1 MSTQR
6 CPHCGREFK
15 ELRLHLLRNP
25 YGCKGVIESTL
36 PGCCIAGGDV
46 ANNDKLFTDNE
57 PVLVVNVECRQS
69 VPLDEPSIGT
79 FEMGVSYLDH
89 LDKYAEANSEKPPEK
104 SLSSEVETFL
114 AANLSGAAVLE
125 TVMMNALEKVSEKRR
140 RDDRATLEQADE
152 LRADFMANEQKVPR
166 DVIGHRLQAF
176 AGFHLGLQLIRSY
189 LDAGCYEKAA
199 EWTDRLQLRAEIGME
214 VTHQLASEPRIGLTA
229 ADHCFNNIIGTRIPK
244 GEKAEALV
252 RKQKDWALRTAS
264 TSTPGSHGGSHS
276 RGAGGSGGGGSGGGS
291 RGSNQRGGGQRGGHE
306 YGRGRD
312 AERFDRSDRNGNS
325 RKEGRSGNS
334 LAPACAV
341 IGARERSWV
350 EALSSS
356 GLAEN
361 VQLSVSRNV
370 SQFKGQRLLGQP
382 RGPPTAS
389 PEDLPAPKR
398 PAPGPVPA
406 RRPNLDSAPVPAS
419 LATHRKQ
426 PARPAVAPEGV
437 KVETPGEF
445 WENKGEF
452 SSSTFDSA
460 LGPRSSPAAGPSLV
474 PPQMRGRL
482 SSKKGAWKAWVVN
495 ALVISWITSGF
506 PLRWVSSPPPQHSG
520 RNHASATANT
530 AFVDK
535 AVADLVASGTA
546 CVWPSQPHLDA
557 RAEALLVAL
566 GAEADAELSTL
577 ATQFAQVAGQTLAP
591 RTSNDYAR
599 FWEPFRE
606 WWVARR
612 LPGSIYDTPGEVVAL
627 YLLSLLNS
635 SKEDKVGPGRVRTA
649 SAAISSYFRLA
660 GRAPPTEHPACSI
673 VRDLAEKQLQGRKL
687 ERDALEP
694 ADVTALARLVSGPE
708 PPLDQLMT
716 VTAVVVMFAGFF
728 RFDDAAEI
736 SVHEDLLV
744 ITATGMDVF
753 IPRSKTDQ
761 QRRGHW
767 VPIARVGGA
776 ACPVGLTERLLTL
789 GGYKRR
795 PDTPDEDVGPLLRP
809 VQWNRAGGYLSGP
822 LTGTVAQPIHSLSYP
837 AFCHR
842 LNKTLQAAGIT
853 RRITAHSMR
862 IGGNSTA
869 ADRGVPADL
878 RKAHGRWRSDAMV
891 QHYTRRDGEAK
902 LSVSRSLGLANAALF
917 GSAWRRRSPERRPSP
932 P

>member
-1 MSTQR
+1 MSTINDNA
-6 CPHCGREFK
+6 P
-15 ELRLHLLRNP
+15 
-25 YGCKGVIESTL
+25 ST
-36 PGCCIAGGDV
+36 
-46 ANNDKLFTDNE
+46 
-57 PVLVVNVECRQS
+57 
-69 VPLDEPSIGT
+69 
-79 FEMGVSYLDH
+79 
-89 LDKYAEANSEKPPEK
+89 
-104 SLSSEVETFL
+104 
-114 AANLSGAAVLE
+114 E
-125 TVMMNALEKVSEKRR
+125 TV
-140 RDDRATLEQADE
+140 ATVPGT
-152 LRADFMANEQKVPR
+152 MANEQKVPR

-189 LDAGCYEKAA
+189 LDAGCYERAA
-199 EWTDRLQLRAEIGME
+199 EWTDPLQLRAEIGME
-214 VTHQLASEPRIGLTA
+214 L
-229 ADHCFNNIIGTRIPK
+229 
-244 GEKAEALV
+244 
-252 RKQKDWALRTAS
+252 
-264 TSTPGSHGGSHS
+264 
-276 RGAGGSGGGGSGGGS
+276 
-291 RGSNQRGGGQRGGHE
+291 
-306 YGRGRD
+306 
-312 AERFDRSDRNGNS
+312 
-325 RKEGRSGNS
+325 

-341 IGARERSWV
+341 VGATCTVVGARVHSCWRQRAQLLAPACAVVGAREC
-350 EALSSS
+350 
-356 GLAEN
+356 N
-361 VQLSVSRNV
+361 Y
-370 SQFKGQRLLGQP
+370 
-382 RGPPTAS
+382 
-389 PEDLPAPKR
+389 
-398 PAPGPVPA
+398 
-406 RRPNLDSAPVPAS
+406 
-419 LATHRKQ
+419 
-426 PARPAVAPEGV
+426 
-437 KVETPGEF
+437 
-445 WENKGEF
+445 
-452 SSSTFDSA
+452 
-460 LGPRSSPAAGPSLV
+460 
-474 PPQMRGRL
+474 
-482 SSKKGAWKAWVVN
+482 
-495 ALVISWITSGF
+495 
-506 PLRWVSSPPPQHSG
+506 
-520 RNHASATANT
+520 
-530 AFVDK
+530 
-535 AVADLVASGTA
+535 
-546 CVWPSQPHLDA
+546 LDA

-599 FWEPFRE
+599 SWEPFRE

-612 LPGSIYDTPGEVVAL
+612 LPGSIYDTPGEAVAL

-673 VRDLAEKQLQGRKL
+673 VRDLAKKQLQGRKL

-694 ADVTALARLVSGPE
+694 ADVTALARLVGGPE

-761 QRRGHW
+761 QRQGHW

-789 GGYKRR
+789 GRYKRR

-902 LSVSRSLGLANAALF
+902 LSVSRSLGLASEQMSLR
-917 GSAWRRRSPERRPSP
+917 SAV
-932 P
+932 